1 MKTFGFGQQA
11 GQIVQMAY
19 VVPAIR
25 DAMAW
30 WIKECRVGSWFLIE
44 HFAGPGQIEL
54 IPATT
59 R

>member
-19 VVPAIR
+19 VVPDIR

-30 WIKECRVGSWFLIE
+30 ARTKR
-44 HFAGPGQIEL
+44 A
-54 IPATT
+54 AT
-59 R
+59 